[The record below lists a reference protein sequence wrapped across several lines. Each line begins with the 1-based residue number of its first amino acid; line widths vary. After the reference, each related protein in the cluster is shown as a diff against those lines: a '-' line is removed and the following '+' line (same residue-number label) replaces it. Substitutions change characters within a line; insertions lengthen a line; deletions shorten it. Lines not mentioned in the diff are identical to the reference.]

1 MKRLLLTFLTLGFV
15 TQAIPMQD
23 NVRVLTSEQRLNA
36 SFERTFSED
45 VKNGIKAIAVL
56 GAVGIGAYGFSHLC
70 CALNLNIDDSLVL
83 GLMMSSLVSLG
94 YITYQEYSQ
103 KKDSI
108 EKELLT
114 PPCYVKRICYIEQ
127 NSF

>member
-1 MKRLLLTFLTLGFV
+1 MKRLLLTFLMLGFV
-15 TQAIPMQD
+15 TQTVSVKAYQ
-23 NVRVLTSEQRLNA
+23 VLTPEKRMNA
-36 SFERTFSED
+36 AFERTFSED
-45 VKNGIKAIAVL
+45 VKNGIKVIAAL
-56 GAVGIGAYGFSHLC
+56 GVAGIGAYGFSSLC

-83 GLMMSSLVSLG
+83 GLMFSSLVSLG
-94 YITYQEYSQ
+94 YITYQEYIQ

-108 EKELLT
+108 EKELVT